1 MSEMTSTAAN
11 TKEPTQ
17 QQNAVLVQTLTITG
31 VQASDLSSSTK
42 KKNLESKI
50 NDALGIDGASRVNI
64 VSIKDLENDQRRRHL
79 SAAAKGV
86 DIVYEITLDDA
97 KGDEAAI
104 KAKASDVSKPGSA
117 VHTAVLEAVAEEAGV
132 DKSSL
137 TLVASS
143 VKKDTATV
151 PETLSDAN
159 DTSSSTTNMSEMT
172 IVIIVSVAGGG
183 AGGALLVVALGLICR
198 RAKLKKN
205 KQNKTAV
212 VPAGDTTPPNEMIMI
227 QKKEAAATRAW
238 DTGE

>member
-11 TKEPTQ
+11 TNEPTQ

-104 KAKASDVSKPGSA
+104 KAKASDMSKPGSA

-137 TLVASS
+137 TLVASP

-172 IVIIVSVAGGG
+172 IIIIVSAAG
-183 AGGALLVVALGLICR
+183 GGALLVVALGLICR

-212 VPAGDTTPPNEMIMI
+212 VPAGDTTPPNAQMTMK

-238 DTGE
+238 EI